1 MGIRLILMCLVL
13 AWSAQLSAQSKQE
26 ISKGNFDSIQ
36 TPASKIITDTL
47 IVDTT
52 AKRVHSP
59 QKATL
64 RSAIIPGWGQAYNR
78 QYWKIPLVYAV
89 IGIPAATYFYNNT
102 WYKKSKFAYETRLNN
117 DTGNFSNI
125 DPKLQVVSTAS
136 LQYYRN
142 QFRQSRDYSILYT
155 LLAWG
160 LNVVDATVSGHLKE
174 FDVSD
179 DLSLR
184 IDPIIRPG
192 TNTKGL
198 SLVLAFKT
206 STPRMLSVK

>member
-1 MGIRLILMCLVL
+1 MFFVLV
-13 AWSAQLSAQSKQE
+13 WSAQLSAQSKQE
-26 ISKGNFDSIQ
+26 IRKGSFDSLQ

-47 IVDTT
+47 IIDTT

-64 RSAIIPGWGQAYNR
+64 RSAILPGWGQAYNR

-102 WYKKSKFAYETRLNN
+102 WYKKSKFAYETRLNK
-117 DTGNFSNI
+117 DSANFSKI
-125 DPKLQVVSTAS
+125 DPNLQEGVVSVAS
-136 LQYYRN
+136 VQYYRN

-192 TNTKGL
+192 THTKGL

-206 STPRMLSVK
+206 STPRILSVQ